1 MVHYSR
7 EKGIDD
13 GAIHMAFLTDAMP
26 DIKTIVFPTEAS
38 CGSILDVH
46 NSNLFVCGQI
56 KTIPIEHS
64 DFIVKNGYA
73 GVIDVDAGLN

>member
-46 NSNLFVCGQI
+46 NSILLEFFYGILLELYILLCQC
-56 KTIPIEHS
+56 
-64 DFIVKNGYA
+64 
-73 GVIDVDAGLN
+73 